1 MLHSQFSRFPRF
13 SAPLAVV
20 AFTLG
25 IPSLLSSQTLP
36 DAPVAAGAKES
47 IAAAVS
53 DPAPGLVA
61 LGFPG
66 QVSGQQ
72 QPYQSP
78 LDKPLP
84 PPTNQPQAPAP
95 VSLAPSPLVASLP
108 SPPNEEL
115 PRLIR
120 QDHLG
125 SAYISDDDAIYPMA
139 LRLYS
144 LGYLDT
150 IFIGMRPWTRRSLL
164 HALERSS
171 AAIQTDGNEEAQG
184 IYAKLMDYL
193 ASEIPGSE
201 GTVSGEMT
209 RGQVYGVESV
219 YTRLIGISGLTLR
232 DSYQLGQTLWNDYG
246 RPYQTGFNNQTGFS
260 TLNEW
265 KRFSLYVRGEYQHA
279 PPGAGYDNALSSLLS
294 GRINVPFSGYND
306 PQDTI
311 PSGPIASANPFRLQE
326 AALSFHVLGHEISGG
341 KTDAWLGP
349 GVGGAMAWSNNAE
362 NIYSFRINRVEQLH
376 IPYFSYLFGG
386 IRYDFF
392 VGSLKGHTDPRGPW
406 IHSEMVQF
414 KPTDNFEFGFQR
426 SVIWGGV
433 GHEPVNLDTF
443 FRSFFS
449 VTDTTAAEKSSAQDP
464 GARYSAFNFSW
475 RLPYLRKHVTLYTD
489 SISHDDVT
497 PISAPR
503 RAAYRPGVYLSQFPG
518 IPKLDLRVEASSTDC
533 STLRCIDGVFNYFEA
548 VQLQGYTN
556 KGFIMGDWVGREGKA
571 GNAWLT
577 YHLSP
582 NEWIQASYM
591 HKKTAKDFIYYGTTQ
606 TQFKIDVV
614 KRLRPDIELDAWFQY
629 EHWAAQIYQTNEQ
642 TDTVTAVK
650 LTFYPK
656 LHTSQA
662 LNGK

>member
-1 MLHSQFSRFPRF
+1 MPV
-13 SAPLAVV
+13 AVL
-20 AFTLG
+20 AFTFG
-25 IPSLLSSQTLP
+25 TPSLLSAQTLP
-36 DAPVAAGAKES
+36 DAPTGTPAVEAIATAPNSSSDLFAGS
-47 IAAAVS
+47 LPRQTTS
-53 DPAPGLVA
+53 
-61 LGFPG
+61 
-66 QVSGQQ
+66 QQ
-72 QPYQSP
+72 QPYQNP

-84 PPTNQPQAPAP
+84 APTNQPQTPAP
-95 VSLAPSPLVASLP
+95 ITMAPSPLVASLP
-108 SPPNEEL
+108 SPPNEDL

-120 QDHLG
+120 KDHLG
-125 SAYISDDDAIYPMA
+125 SAYIPDDDAIYPMA

-150 IFIGMRPWTRRSLL
+150 VFIGMRPWTRRSLL

-171 AAIQTDGNEEAQG
+171 AAIQADGNEEAQG
-184 IYAKLMDYL
+184 IYAKLLDSL
-193 ASEIPGSE
+193 ASEIPGPE
-201 GTVSGEMT
+201 GTLSGEMT

-219 YTRLIGISGLTLR
+219 YTRLMGISGLTLR

-246 RPYQTGFNNQTGFS
+246 RPYQRGFNNQTGFS

-265 KRFSLYVRGEYQHA
+265 GRFSLYIRGEYQHA
-279 PPGAGYDNALSSLLS
+279 PAGAGYDNALSTLLS

-311 PSGPIASANPFRLQE
+311 PSGPIASSNPFRLQE
-326 AALSFHVLGHEISGG
+326 ASLSFHVLGNEISGG

-392 VGSLKGHTDPRGPW
+392 VGSLKGHTDPRAPW
-406 IHSEMVQF
+406 VHSEMVQL

-426 SVIWGGV
+426 TVIWGGV
-433 GHEPVNLDTF
+433 GHEPVNLHTF

-449 VTDTTAAEKSSAQDP
+449 LNDTTEAEKASALDP
-464 GARYSAFNFSW
+464 GARYSDFNFSW
-475 RLPYLRKHVTLYTD
+475 RLPFLRKHVTLYTD

-503 RAAYRPGVYLSQFPG
+503 RAAYRPGIYLSQFPG
-518 IPKLDLRVEASSTDC
+518 IPKLDLRVEAVSTDC

-556 KGFIMGDWVGREGKA
+556 KGYIMGDWIGREGKA

-606 TQFKIDVV
+606 SQFKIDVV
-614 KRLRPDIELDAWFQY
+614 KRLRPNVELDAWFQY
-629 EHWAAQIYQTNEQ
+629 EHWAAPIYQTNQ
-642 TDTVTAVK
+642 QSDTVTAFKV
-650 LTFYPK
+650 TFYPK
-656 LHTSQA
+656 LHTSRS

>member
-1 MLHSQFSRFPRF
+1 MLHRQFPRSPRF
-13 SAPLAVV
+13 VVPAAVL

-25 IPSLLSSQTLP
+25 THSLLSAQTLP
-36 DAPVAAGAKES
+36 DAP
-47 IAAAVS
+47 AAAVPNGDVAAS
-53 DPAPGLVA
+53 PVLLSGL
-61 LGFPG
+61 GDSIPS
-66 QVSGQQ
+66 QTSGQQ
-72 QPYQSP
+72 QPYQNP

-95 VSLAPSPLVASLP
+95 VTMAPSPLVASLP
-108 SPPNEEL
+108 SPPDEDL
-115 PRLIR
+115 PRLIK

-125 SAYISDDDAIYPMA
+125 SAYISDDDTIYPMA

-171 AAIQTDGNEEAQG
+171 AAIQTGGNEEAQG
-184 IYAKLMDYL
+184 IYVKLMDYL
-193 ASEIPGSE
+193 ASEIPGPT

-219 YTRLIGISGLTLR
+219 YTRLMGISGLTLR

-246 RPYQTGFNNQTGFS
+246 RPYQRGFNNQTGFS

-265 KRFSLYVRGEYQHA
+265 GRFSLYIRGEYQHA

-311 PSGPIASANPFRLQE
+311 PSGPIAAANPFRLQE
-326 AALSFHVLGHEISGG
+326 AALSFHVLGNEISGG

-414 KPTDNFEFGFQR
+414 KPTNNFEFGFQR

-449 VTDTTAAEKSSAQDP
+449 FNDTTAAQKSSPQDP

-475 RLPYLRKHVTLYTD
+475 RLPFLRKHVTLYTD

-518 IPKLDLRVEASSTDC
+518 IPKLDLRVEAASTDC

-556 KGFIMGDWVGREGKA
+556 KGFILGDWVGREGKA

-582 NEWIQASYM
+582 NEWIQASYL
-591 HKKTAKDFIYYGTTQ
+591 HKKTAKDFIYFGTTQ

-629 EHWAAQIYQTNEQ
+629 EHWAAPIYQANEQ

-656 LHTSQA
+656 LRTSRS

>member
-1 MLHSQFSRFPRF
+1 MFHRQLFRSPRF
-13 SAPLAVV
+13 TVPATAL

-25 IPSLLSSQTLP
+25 TPSLLVSQTLP
-36 DAPVAAGAKES
+36 ETPSAATANTTSEGQPTPE
-47 IAAAVS
+47 
-53 DPAPGLVA
+53 PAFQAIPG
-61 LGFPG
+61 GSPTP
-66 QVSGQQ
+66 GQQ
-72 QPYQSP
+72 QPYQNP

-84 PPTNQPQAPAP
+84 VPANQPPATAPINP
-95 VSLAPSPLVASLP
+95 PPSPLVASLP
-108 SPPNEEL
+108 SPPNEDL
-115 PRLIR
+115 PRLIK

-125 SAYISDDDAIYPMA
+125 SAYISDDDTIYPMA

-164 HALERSS
+164 HALERSGP
-171 AAIQTDGNEEAQG
+171 AIQADGNEEAQG
-184 IYAKLMDYL
+184 IYAKFMDYL
-193 ASEIPGSE
+193 ASEVPGPG

-209 RGQVYGVESV
+209 RRQVYGVQTV
-219 YTRLIGISGLTLR
+219 YTRLMGVSGLTLR

-246 RPYQTGFNNQTGFS
+246 RPYQRGFNNQTGFS

-265 KRFSLYVRGEYQHA
+265 GRFSLYIRGEYQHA
-279 PPGAGYDNALSSLLS
+279 PSGAGYDTALSSFLS
-294 GRINVPFSGYND
+294 GRIDVPFSGYND
-306 PQDTI
+306 PEDII
-311 PSGPIASANPFRLQE
+311 PSGPIAAANPFRLQE
-326 AALSFHVLGHEISGG
+326 AALSFHVLGNEISGG

-376 IPYFSYLFGG
+376 FPYFSYLFGG

-392 VGSLKGHTDPRGPW
+392 VGSLKGHTDPRAPW
-406 IHSEMVQF
+406 VHSEMVQF

-426 SVIWGGV
+426 TVIWGGV
-433 GHEPVNLDTF
+433 GHEPVNLHTF
-443 FRSFFS
+443 FRSFVS
-449 VTDTTAAEKSSAQDP
+449 VSDTTEAEKTSPLDP

-475 RLPYLRKHVTLYTD
+475 RLPFLRKHVTLYTD

-518 IPKLDLRVEASSTDC
+518 IPKLDLRVEAASTDC
-533 STLRCIDGVFNYFEA
+533 STLRCIDGVFNYFEII
-548 VQLQGYTN
+548 QLQGYTN

-591 HKKTAKDFIYYGTTQ
+591 HKKTAKDFIFSGTTQ
-606 TQFKIDVV
+606 SQLKIDVV
-614 KRLRPDIELDAWFQY
+614 KRLRPNIELDAWFQY
-629 EHWAAQIYQTNEQ
+629 EHWAAPIYQTNEQ
-642 TDTVTAVK
+642 SDTVTAFKV
-650 LTFYPK
+650 TFYPQ
-656 LHTSQA
+656 LHNSHS